1 MPPAIHVQRL
11 TKVYRTYQKE
21 PGFWGAFRGLAH
33 RKYKETAAAKEVSF
47 SVNEGELVGFLGPN
61 GAGKTTTLKMLS
73 GLLYPTS
80 GEATVLGFTPWKR
93 QNEFKRNFALIL
105 GQKNQLWWDLPAA
118 ESLEL
123 NRVIYGIDRTAA
135 QKTIDELTE
144 LLDVR
149 DKLDVMVRELSLGER
164 MKMELIAALLHRP
177 KVLFLDEPTIGLDVV
192 SQKKVREFLREYTA
206 RNRITTL
213 LTSHYMQ
220 DIEELCD
227 RVIIIDHGQVFFD
240 GALQDIIDRLA
251 THKMMTLTRR
261 KGFAQAD
268 FAAYGEV
275 LERNDNEVKLKIPR
289 AKIVAAAQ
297 DLIAALNVDDFT
309 VEDVPIEE
317 IIREVFTERKNPV
330 IVYVEIRWVCSHSAS
345 LFNVKM
351 NGNKKRSKTATAVRR
366 VAPATKKVSLK
377 VLSRGFVNF
386 CVWRSSRMHSVAS
399 KMLARTS
406 RL

>member
-1 MPPAIHVQRL
+1 MNPAIYVQNL

-21 PGFWGAFRGLAH
+21 AGFLGALKGLVN
-33 RKYKETAAAKEVSF
+33 RRYKETAAAKNVSL
-47 SVNEGELVGFLGPN
+47 SVEEGQLVGFLGPN
-61 GAGKTTTLKMLS
+61 GAGKTTVLKMLS

-80 GEATVLGFTPWKR
+80 GEARVLGYVPWR
-93 QNEFKRNFALIL
+93 RENEFKRQFSLIM

-123 NRVIYGIDRTAA
+123 NRVIYGIDPASARR
-135 QKTIDELTE
+135 TIDELTE
-144 LLDVR
+144 LLDAR

-220 DIEELCD
+220 DIEELCQ

-251 THKMMTLTRR
+251 THKIVTLSRR
-261 KGFAQAD
+261 KGLRETD
-268 FAAYGEV
+268 FTLYGEV
-275 LERNDNEVKLKIPR
+275 LERSSTEVKLKIPR
-289 AKIVAAAQ
+289 DRFIAASR
-297 DLIAALNVDDFT
+297 DLIASLEVDDFT
-309 VEDVPIEE
+309 VEDVPIED
-317 IIREVFTERKNPV
+317 IIREVFLTRQSEV
-330 IVYVEIRWVCSHSAS
+330 S
-345 LFNVKM
+345 
-351 NGNKKRSKTATAVRR
+351 GRR
-366 VAPATKKVSLK
+366 
-377 VLSRGFVNF
+377 G
-386 CVWRSSRMHSVAS
+386 
-399 KMLARTS
+399 
-406 RL
+406 